1 MRWAISISFAVAA
14 WSAAFSSDAVE
25 TTSPTTIQ
33 LDPFAQA
40 TRGFDGCPMSSP
52 TLVTPE
58 EMRVIAHERA
68 ERGTYCALEGRCEPG
83 GAYRRDPEVN
93 ERVRAAVA
101 QDQAFRP
108 DVGRRRHDPPVCYA
122 DRLRALTGAAPRAG
136 RVRGVAT
143 GRRPRVRRN
152 PRWPAGRSIAR
163 CSCSLSRAPARGRA
177 VSPLRACATS

>member
-1 MRWAISISFAVAA
+1 MAKSCPSAGGHRIPMRWAISISFAAAA

-52 TLVTPE
+52 PLVTPE
-58 EMRVIAHERA
+58 EMRIIAHERA

-101 QDQAFRP
+101 QDQRFTGTSVA
-108 DVGRRRHDPPVCYA
+108 VATTRRFVTLTGCVRSRA
-122 DRLRALTGAAPRAG
+122 QRRALVAFVASLPGVDRVFDETRVGLPAARSHD
-136 RVRGVAT
+136 V
-143 GRRPRVRRN
+143 
-152 PRWPAGRSIAR
+152 PAH
-163 CSCSLSRAPARGRA
+163 
-177 VSPLRACATS
+177 